1 MGNRYKGAGKARK
14 GDELFTTDLPW
25 YQITPQLIY
34 ASGFSDKT
42 LKSEYTRL
50 RDIAQKRL
58 KRMQGKE
65 EAAFVLSQHP
75 DGFPKM
81 REMNMDVASINKGRK
96 PGQREVQHAPDLVKA
111 LMDVRNFLTA
121 ERSSV
126 SGIRESIEKTQ
137 ASIEATTGVKIPKKQ
152 LGNYG
157 RFVNQLKKELGIQ
170 TGKYESQYIAE
181 VWSDLMN
188 KGKITKKQL
197 TEAIQKIAANEGI
210 QNDKDPDSLKA
221 ARRAA
226 HHISRFFDESR
237 LDGRTRRKK
246 K

>member
-1 MGNRYKGAGKARK
+1 MGNRYRGGGKARK
-14 GDELFTTDLPW
+14 GDDLYTTDLPW

-42 LKSEYTRL
+42 LRSEYTRL

-58 KRMQGKE
+58 KRMEGSE

-75 DGFPKM
+75 DGFPKI
-81 REMNMDVASINKGRK
+81 REMNMDVAGMNANRK
-96 PGQREVQHAPDLVKA
+96 KGQREIMHSPELVKA
-111 LMDVRNFLTA
+111 LMDIRNFMTA
-121 ERSSV
+121 ERSSL

-137 ASIEATTGVKIPKKQ
+137 ASIEASTGVKIPKKQ

-157 RFVNQLKKELGIQ
+157 RFVNKLKKELGIQ

-197 TEAIQKIAANEGI
+197 TDAVQKIAANEGI
-210 QNDKDPDSLKA
+210 ETEDDPDSIKA
-221 ARRAA
+221 ARRVS
-226 HHISRFFDESR
+226 HHVSRFFDQSR